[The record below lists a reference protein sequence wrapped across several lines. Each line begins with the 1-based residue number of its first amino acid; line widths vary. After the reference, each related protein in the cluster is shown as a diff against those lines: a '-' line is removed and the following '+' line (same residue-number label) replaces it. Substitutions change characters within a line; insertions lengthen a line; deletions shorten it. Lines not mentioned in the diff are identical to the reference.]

1 MVTGVKLMPKDTPA
15 PRLINPVWAAAV
27 VAVAAGTVAYLIRL

>member
-1 MVTGVKLMPKDTPA
+1 MPRDTPA

-27 VAVAAGTVAYLIRL
+27 VVVAAGTVACLIRL